1 MPYHHLLWSVE
12 RDRDLS
18 RTAAEQYAIMN
29 ALTERQ
35 TTEAPKRGSNFAWR
49 RLLRRRPVAA

>member
-35 TTEAPKRGSNFAWR
+35 AEAPKRGSNFAWR